1 MAGTLDKSTP
11 GSDSEKGAS
20 VAILAEKPVPEVK
33 TTPVK
38 GQPYPSMAD
47 LDRWCADD
55 RVWVLLYLDDADGN
69 TPKGACIEHRSG
81 FPLFTTAFGPAYAK
95 YAEETIGWIC
105 DNTASGTA
113 HGPLPQDDPLRS
125 IFLSLP
131 GLTYELDRGTIK
143 YRRA

>member
-1 MAGTLDKSTP
+1 MTVIDIRPNQTARKRQFHAVCENIANLDMLCYFS
-11 GSDSEKGAS
+11 
-20 VAILAEKPVPEVK
+20 
-33 TTPVK
+33 PVK

-47 LDRWCADD
+47 LDRWTADD
-55 RVWVLLYLDDADGN
+55 RMWVLLYLDDADGN